1 MHRTGALIMLRKGKS
16 AWRKK
21 DEGADL
27 RVCLNML
34 GVKMYLVN
42 IYFSVCGSGIKRMFV
57 YMSLCLSF
65 DVCVFVYLAPNEFLT
80 NSG

>member
-16 AWRKK
+16 AWRKR

-42 IYFSVCGSGIKRMFV
+42 IYFSVCESGIKRMFV
-57 YMSLCLSF
+57 YVCASLAVLR
-65 DVCVFVYLAPNEFLT
+65 
-80 NSG
+80 

>member
-16 AWRKK
+16 AWRNR

-34 GVKMYLVN
+34 GAENV
-42 IYFSVCGSGIKRMFV
+42 
-57 YMSLCLSF
+57 LSQH
-65 DVCVFVYLAPNEFLT
+65 LFL
-80 NSG
+80 GV